1 MKPSTLIRTLLATG
15 AVCFATGGMA
25 QPAGANAAPPQG
37 AVPPPAP
44 AAAPGAAPAAA
55 PRPAAEPAKPE
66 VLDPAA
72 EAERK
77 KAEAVLRDK
86 RDQARKK
93 AEFDN
98 RCVIKQAMS
107 DAEIAKCR

>member
-1 MKPSTLIRTLLATG
+1 MKPSALIRILLAAG
-15 AVCFATGGMA
+15 AFSCASIGMA
-25 QPAGANAAPPQG
+25 QPAGTNPAPP
-37 AVPPPAP
+37 P

-55 PRPAAEPAKPE
+55 TPRPAAEPPKPE

-77 KAEAVLRDK
+77 KAEAAQREK
-86 RDQARKK
+86 KEAARKK
-93 AEFDN
+93 AELDN

>member
-66 VLDPAA
+66 ILDPAA

-77 KAEAVLRDK
+77 KAEL
-86 RDQARKK
+86 
-93 AEFDN
+93 DN

>member
-1 MKPSTLIRTLLATG
+1 MKPSALIRTLLAAG
-15 AVCFATGGMA
+15 AVCCAGVGMA
-25 QPAGANAAPPQG
+25 QPAGPNPAAPPP
-37 AVPPPAP
+37 AAAP
-44 AAAPGAAPAAA
+44 AAAPGAAPGATPAA

-77 KAEAVLRDK
+77 KAEAALRDK
-86 RDQARKK
+86 REQARKK
-93 AEFDN
+93 AELDN

>member
-25 QPAGANAAPPQG
+25 QPAGTNPAPP
-37 AVPPPAP
+37 P

-55 PRPAAEPAKPE
+55 TPRPAAEPAKPE

-77 KAEAVLRDK
+77 KAEAALREK
-86 RDQARKK
+86 RDLARKK
-93 AEFDN
+93 TELDN

>member
-1 MKPSTLIRTLLATG
+1 MKPSTLIRTLLAAG
-15 AVCFATGGMA
+15 ALCCATGVMA
-25 QPAGANAAPPQG
+25 QPAGTA
-37 AVPPPAP
+37 PPPAP
-44 AAAPGAAPAAA
+44 TPAPAPGAAPAAA
-55 PRPAAEPAKPE
+55 PRPAAEPPKPE

-77 KAEAVLRDK
+77 KAEAAQREK
-86 RDQARKK
+86 MEQARKK
-93 AEFDN
+93 AELDN